1 MRIYSDLVRAK
12 DSDDFEGM
20 GVLLYD
26 LKYASQT
33 HLMVE
38 NVRFYVYLQQQYSID
53 RDTAAFIAELRNCWT
68 ARQRMTRIFCDPN
81 LERHHNNIICQIAN
95 RSKPANLA
103 ALPVPLVVV
112 GHQIKLPSRP
122 GWRS

>member
-1 MRIYSDLVRAK
+1 MRVITRPPAIAGVRRVCDHRTLFRIYSDLVRAK

-53 RDTAAFIAELRNCWT
+53 RDTSAFIAELRNCWT

-81 LERHHNNIICQIAN
+81 LVLLCH
-95 RSKPANLA
+95 K
-103 ALPVPLVVV
+103 
-112 GHQIKLPSRP
+112 
-122 GWRS
+122 